1 MSLKNIA
8 VFLDEPPAGSV
19 RAGYAVR
26 LALRYRAHLVG
37 IFVTPSE
44 WPHASYLRGHDAI
57 AQMIEEQRA
66 KEARTVASASGRFES
81 VAEQEGISFEF
92 RTIRPSDIAD
102 DALFHSLHADIVM
115 VGHPKPGG
123 LPEYQSAESM
133 LLATGVPVLI
143 VPDRWNAGT
152 IAENI
157 LVAWNATREAR
168 RAITDAMPLL
178 QKART
183 VSVIVV
189 NAHTNARHGQE
200 PGADVALYLSRHG
213 VNVTVERVRSDGRP
227 VAQAIMDYALLARS
241 DLLVLGAY
249 SHARS
254 REALFGGVTRS
265 LLKSAAIP
273 LFIAH

>member
-1 MSLKNIA
+1 MVSSAVNPASPEASKFSSLRKTSPSSIGLESTGQNHC
-8 VFLDEPPAGSV
+8 DEV
-19 RAGYAVR
+19 
-26 LALRYRAHLVG
+26 LVG

-102 DALFHSLHADIVM
+102 DALFHSLHADIVT

-133 LLATGVPVLI
+133 LLATGVPVRI

-189 NAHTNARHGQE
+189 NR
-200 PGADVALYLSRHG
+200 L
-213 VNVTVERVRSDGRP
+213 VT
-227 VAQAIMDYALLARS
+227 
-241 DLLVLGAY
+241 
-249 SHARS
+249 
-254 REALFGGVTRS
+254 
-265 LLKSAAIP
+265 
-273 LFIAH
+273 